1 MSTALIVCGALARE
15 VLALKKKNAWNV
27 DILALP
33 SLLHNRPERIP
44 NAILSRIAEI
54 RGQYDRVFVVYGDC
68 GTGRLL
74 DRALERIGV
83 QRIAGPH
90 CYEMY
95 ADGFFDQLM
104 TEAPGTFFLTDYL
117 VGSFDHLVLEGLG
130 LDKHPEL
137 RQAYFGNYTRVVY
150 LAQREDDS
158 LRQRAAWAA
167 EQLHL
172 PLVIIQTGYG
182 SLESRLQELLNSS
195 QTASNE

>member
-68 GTGRLL
+68 GTGGLL

-182 SLESRLQELLNSS
+182 SLESRLQELLTSS

>member
-1 MSTALIVCGALARE
+1 MRSALIVCGALARE

-27 DILALP
+27 DVLALP

-44 NAILSRIAEI
+44 NAVLKRIEEI
-54 RGQYDRVFVVYGDC
+54 RDRYDCVFVIYGDC

-74 DRALERIGV
+74 DQALERIGV

-95 ADGFFDQLM
+95 ANGIFDRLM
-104 TEAPGTFFLTDYL
+104 NEAPGTFFLTDYL
-117 VGSFDHLVLEGLG
+117 VTSFDHLVLEGLG

-167 EQLHL
+167 GQLNL
-172 PLVIIQTGYG
+172 PLEIIQTGYG
-182 SLESRLQELLNSS
+182 ALESRLQELLKAD
-195 QTASNE
+195 QDAANE